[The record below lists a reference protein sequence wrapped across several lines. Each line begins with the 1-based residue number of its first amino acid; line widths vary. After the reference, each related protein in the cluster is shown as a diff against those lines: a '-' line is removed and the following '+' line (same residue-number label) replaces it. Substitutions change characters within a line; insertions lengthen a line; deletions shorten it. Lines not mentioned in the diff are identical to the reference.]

1 MSFSMNYLDLK
12 ETVQNSEELKGGKQ
26 CENIDFSTLK
36 IESSLLKLLPEHICR
51 KYNILPLK
59 IIGEQLY
66 IASSNY
72 LKEDALY
79 KISFITGKNIKIV
92 LCNKE
97 DILGAIK
104 RFYTNYEGKYN
115 VKGIKEEKLY
125 PMKKIKKKFRRP
137 YNKVNRFYNRRGCL
151 EKG

>member
-1 MSFSMNYLDLK
+1 M
-12 ETVQNSEELKGGKQ
+12 
-26 CENIDFSTLK
+26 
-36 IESSLLKLLPEHICR
+36 

-59 IIGEQLY
+59 IIDEQLY

-72 LKEDALY
+72 LKEDVLY

-104 RFYTNYEGKYN
+104 RFYTNYEGKYK
-115 VKGIKEEKLY
+115 VKGINEEKTISY
-125 PMKKIKKKFRRP
+125 EENKEKI
-137 YNKVNRFYNRRGCL
+137 
-151 EKG
+151 